1 MPEPARRAGGAVNT
15 IIGTIISVITLP
27 FRLIAQLF
35 GRAGGPRR

>member
-27 FRLIAQLF
+27 FRVITHLF
-35 GRAGGPRR
+35 GRGRPPRR

>member
-1 MPEPARRAGGAVNT
+1 MAGPARRAGGAVST

-35 GRAGGPRR
+35 GRSPGPRR